1 MLAIEH
7 NGLNKQQ
14 ASDLAEDTGRLA
26 AKVFI
31 MQTMGHYNKFN
42 FINNLCG
49 SPQRNDIFL
58 SKKLLNLN

>member
-31 MQTMGHYNKFN
+31 MQTMGYYNKFN
-42 FINNLCG
+42 FINSLHG
-49 SPQRNDIFL
+49 YPQRKNIFL